1 MAWGTSTVP
10 TRSSES
16 RPSFSKIARRA
27 DDTEYLARFGWNGTR
42 ISRTARNQEKRVER
56 TEEPAGGPV
65 ASADAQS
72 EDAALA
78 AACRRGDLRAYERLY
93 ELHGTRMKSLARNLL
108 GNHTDAEDAVQET
121 FLKVQRAIGG
131 YSGKSAF
138 STWIFRILIN
148 SCFDMRRSRLRRREV
163 QEPEPAPGE
172 PVLEHRAPGSHPSL
186 RLALERSLAGLP
198 GRQREIFLLYEVE
211 GFAHAEIAALLHVS
225 EAVSK
230 NSLFQ
235 AKKTLRQ
242 MLEPPRAAGRL

>member
-1 MAWGTSTVP
+1 MSTVGLAMAW
-10 TRSSES
+10 
-16 RPSFSKIARRA
+16 
-27 DDTEYLARFGWNGTR
+27 GTR
-42 ISRTARNQEKRVER
+42 ISRTARNQEER
-56 TEEPAGGPV
+56 GEAGPA
-65 ASADAQS
+65 A
-72 EDAALA
+72 
-78 AACRRGDLRAYERLY
+78 
-93 ELHGTRMKSLARNLL
+93 
-108 GNHTDAEDAVQET
+108 
-121 FLKVQRAIGG
+121 
-131 YSGKSAF
+131 
-138 STWIFRILIN
+138 
-148 SCFDMRRSRLRRREV
+148 
-163 QEPEPAPGE
+163 GE

>member
-1 MAWGTSTVP
+1 MSTVGLAVAWGACTVP

-16 RPSFSKIARRA
+16 RPSCFKIARHT

-42 ISRTARNQEKRVER
+42 ISRTERNQEKRVER
-56 TEEPAGGPV
+56 TEEPAGGRG

-148 SCFDMRRSRLRRREV
+148 SCYDMRRSRVRRREV
-163 QEPEPAPGE
+163 Q
-172 PVLEHRAPGSHPSL
+172 
-186 RLALERSLAGLP
+186 
-198 GRQREIFLLYEVE
+198 
-211 GFAHAEIAALLHVS
+211 
-225 EAVSK
+225 
-230 NSLFQ
+230 
-235 AKKTLRQ
+235 
-242 MLEPPRAAGRL
+242 

>member
-1 MAWGTSTVP
+1 MSTVGLAMAW
-10 TRSSES
+10 
-16 RPSFSKIARRA
+16 
-27 DDTEYLARFGWNGTR
+27 GTR

-131 YSGKSAF
+131 YSRQVALF
-138 STWIFRILIN
+138 ALRFR
-148 SCFDMRRSRLRRREV
+148 
-163 QEPEPAPGE
+163 
-172 PVLEHRAPGSHPSL
+172 VLVHSPLHIHR
-186 RLALERSLAGLP
+186 
-198 GRQREIFLLYEVE
+198 
-211 GFAHAEIAALLHVS
+211 
-225 EAVSK
+225 
-230 NSLFQ
+230 
-235 AKKTLRQ
+235 
-242 MLEPPRAAGRL
+242 

>member
-1 MAWGTSTVP
+1 M
-10 TRSSES
+10 
-16 RPSFSKIARRA
+16 
-27 DDTEYLARFGWNGTR
+27 
-42 ISRTARNQEKRVER
+42 
-56 TEEPAGGPV
+56 
-65 ASADAQS
+65 
-72 EDAALA
+72 
-78 AACRRGDLRAYERLY
+78 
-93 ELHGTRMKSLARNLL
+93 
-108 GNHTDAEDAVQET
+108 
-121 FLKVQRAIGG
+121 QRAIGG